1 MVTEKTANK
10 AREQYSDQLF
20 GSGAHAIAVDRVNV
34 EGQETFALIV
44 MVPPSH
50 KRKLPTAVSVTVGKN
65 QLSVP
70 VVMKK
75 TEPFKPE

>member
-1 MVTEKTANK
+1 MVSEKTANK
-10 AREQYSDQLF
+10 ARELFSDQLF
-20 GSGAHAIAVDRVNV
+20 GSGAHAIAVDKVNI
-34 EGQETFALIV
+34 EGQETFALIA

-50 KRKLPTAVSVTVGKN
+50 KRKLPTAVSVTVGKK

-70 VVMKK
+70 VVVRK